1 MKRLFVI
8 FETSLIATVN
18 AFTGGFGLLRIDFA
32 FRTPGIRI

>member
-18 AFTGGFGLLRIDFA
+18 VLTGGFELLRTDFA